1 MNNIVLYARIV
12 ISGQEGSYC
21 RLDHRVFLYNVHRSL
36 ATDPYFLFCSWLSHT
51 SERGWEGGRGR
62 WGRYILRVSYNLTN
76 IQTFRGVCN
85 SEECI
90 SEVVALN
97 SIRRCLMIFWFFFFV
112 FFFSDDR
119 ADDDSRREIN
129 RSNGISAN
137 RGRGRTNVYIYI
149 YIYTRNELVDQRA
162 AWLNRFY
169 LTNLPRCPRLTHFVF
184 LFFFFTVRLIGT
196 VNCLQLIFTRREIV
210 LRCTTAGK
218 FIHEIVIKGVTL

>member
-1 MNNIVLYARIV
+1 MRVDVRVRRACILFRVCVYIY
-12 ISGQEGSYC
+12 IWTISYC
-21 RLDHRVFLYNVHRSL
+21 MHESWSVDKKVLTVGWTTVFFLYNVHRSL

-51 SERGWEGGRGR
+51 SERGWGGGRGR

-97 SIRRCLMIFWFFFFV
+97 SIRRCLMIFWFFFFL

-137 RGRGRTNVYIYI
+137 RGRGRTNV

-184 LFFFFTVRLIGT
+184 LFFLPCV
-196 VNCLQLIFTRREIV
+196 
-210 LRCTTAGK
+210 
-218 FIHEIVIKGVTL
+218 